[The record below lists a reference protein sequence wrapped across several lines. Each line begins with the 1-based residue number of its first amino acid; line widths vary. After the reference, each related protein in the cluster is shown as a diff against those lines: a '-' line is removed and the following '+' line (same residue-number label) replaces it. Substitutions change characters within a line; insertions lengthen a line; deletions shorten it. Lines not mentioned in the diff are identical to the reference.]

1 MRKGGGKV
9 AEPIESLARRG
20 SSGVYRRQ
28 GQALAPPGEPE
39 QPFILLA
46 GALPY
51 WEHYVEQVRGNGCL
65 SRSDGI
71 ALAVLANATLEYHQ
85 MQEDIAANGYT
96 AENKMGVNIR
106 PEVKVRDAALTTI
119 GRYLQQFGL
128 TPAAR
133 SVVRPTDPA
142 KGYSV
147 GEATGVSVEGGL
159 G

>member
-20 SSGVYRRQ
+20 SNGVYRRQ
-28 GQALAPPGEPE
+28 GQALAPSGEPE

-71 ALAVLANATLEYHQ
+71 ALAVLANATW
-85 MQEDIAANGYT
+85 N
-96 AENKMGVNIR
+96 
-106 PEVKVRDAALTTI
+106 TT
-119 GRYLQQFGL
+119 RCRRTL
-128 TPAAR
+128 R
-133 SVVRPTDPA
+133 C
-142 KGYSV
+142 
-147 GEATGVSVEGGL
+147 TGTRQRTRWEST
-159 G
+159 